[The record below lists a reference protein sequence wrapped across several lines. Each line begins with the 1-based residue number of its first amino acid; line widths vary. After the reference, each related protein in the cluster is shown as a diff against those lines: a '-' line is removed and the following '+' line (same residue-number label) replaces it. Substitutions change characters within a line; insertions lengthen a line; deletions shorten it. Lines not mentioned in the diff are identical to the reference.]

1 MISTNA
7 LSIYILQQ
15 DQNNIFEQN
24 LRSIQDAIHL
34 DEPSGSKLK
43 WVCTELPN
51 LAVLT
56 KSATP
61 GDTQVTYAH
70 ASVGKNPFGE
80 TVTAF
85 ALAGSIKASTVV

>member
-34 DEPSGSKLK
+34 DKPYGSKFK

-51 LAVLT
+51 MAVLT
-56 KSATP
+56 KSATSKDIQ
-61 GDTQVTYAH
+61 GTYVH
-70 ASVGKNPFGE
+70 ASVGNKSHGK
-80 TVTAF
+80 TVTSF
-85 ALAGSIKASTVV
+85 AL